1 MMMKT
6 FNRFGLGTA
15 LAMAMVLGA
24 CSKKNTKDD
33 GDTAAGDASM
43 NVTDLGAGSS
53 IPELPAVYFTYDSFS
68 LDQTA
73 KSALGGHAAYL
84 KGHAGVNVQVEG
96 HTDERGTTEYNLALG
111 ERRAAAVRDYLISLG
126 VDANRLSTISYG
138 EERPAVS
145 GASNEATWSR
155 NRRGEF
161 VLAN

>member
-1 MMMKT
+1 MMKT

-43 NVTDLGAGSS
+43 NVTDLGAGST
-53 IPELPAVYFTYDSFS
+53 IPELPPIYFAYDSFT
-68 LDQTA
+68 LDSVA
-73 KSALGGHAAYL
+73 RSSLGGHAAWL
-84 KGHAGVNVQVEG
+84 SSNAGVNVQVEG

-111 ERRAAAVRDYLISLG
+111 ERRAAAIRDYLISQG
-126 VDANRLSTISYG
+126 IDAGRVSTISYG

-155 NRRGEF
+155 NRRGDF

>member
-1 MMMKT
+1 MIKT
-6 FNRFGLGTA
+6 FNRFGLGAA

-43 NVTDLGAGSS
+43 NVTDLGSGST
-53 IPELPAVYFTYDSFS
+53 IPELPPIYFAYDSFN
-68 LDQTA
+68 LDGVA
-73 KSALGGHAAYL
+73 KSSLGGHAAWL
-84 KGHAGVNVQVEG
+84 RSNPGVNVQVEG

-111 ERRAAAVRDYLISLG
+111 ERRAASVRDYLISQG
-126 VDANRLSTISYG
+126 IEAGRLSTISYG
-138 EERPAVS
+138 EERPSVS

>member
-1 MMMKT
+1 MMKT
-6 FNRFGLGTA
+6 FNRFGLGA
-15 LAMAMVLGA
+15 VLAMSMVLGA

-33 GDTAAGDASM
+33 GDTAVGDSSM
-43 NVTDLGAGSS
+43 NVTNLGAGSS
-53 IPELPAVYFTYDSFS
+53 IPELPPVYFAYDSFS
-68 LDQTA
+68 LDSTA
-73 KSALGGHAAYL
+73 KSSLGGHAAWL
-84 KGHAGVNVQVEG
+84 KSNAGVNVQVEG

-126 VDANRLSTISYG
+126 VEPGRLSTISYG
-138 EERPAVS
+138 EERPAVT